1 MAKQRNNRTHRDLS
15 WLVAVIREAGA
26 LATKKRIHFL
36 AASIAYFAFAALIPL
51 LLFAFIAISATGGQE
66 LAFQIIDVTRRY
78 LTPTTQELLRDT
90 VLQTE
95 GRTGVIFGASLVFV
109 WSVFRL
115 LQSLDI
121 AIAMVYET
129 ELSPPLITQI
139 STAALLF
146 FAIVIAASGLIT
158 ISLLFAMVPGF
169 PLFGIVSAG
178 AVLVALVSVFWP
190 IYYLLPAVDHSI
202 VDALPGSIVAAVG
215 WILLNLLFGIYTTI
229 AGQYQVYGF
238 LGGVLLLF
246 VWFYTSGMILVF
258 GAVINAVLYEHTE
271 RREYRE
277 NSNTSM

>member
-1 MAKQRNNRTHRDLS
+1 MHRDLS

-26 LATKKRIHFL
+26 LATRKRIHFL
-36 AASIAYFAFAALIPL
+36 AASIAYYAFAALIPL
-51 LLFAFIAISATGGQE
+51 LLFAFIAISATGGQD
-66 LAFQIIDVTRRY
+66 LAFQIIAVTRRF
-78 LTPTTQELLRDT
+78 LTPTTQELLRDS

-95 GRTGVIFGASLVFV
+95 GRTGVIVGASLVFV

-115 LQSLDI
+115 LQSLGI

-146 FAIVIAASGLIT
+146 FALVIAASGLIT
-158 ISLLFAMVPGF
+158 ISLLFALVPGF
-169 PLFGIVSAG
+169 PLIGIVSAG

-190 IYYLLPAVDHSI
+190 IYYLLPAVDHSF

-215 WILLNLLFGIYTTI
+215 WILLNLLFGIYTAT
-229 AGQYQVYGF
+229 AGQYQVYGL

-246 VWFYTSGMILVF
+246 VWFYVSGMILVF
-258 GAVINAVLYEHTE
+258 GAVINAVLYERTD
-271 RREYRE
+271 RREDRE
-277 NSNTSM
+277 NGNTSM